1 MINIKSFSM
10 EHIESIKN
18 NKKVDINLLE
28 RSIYAF
34 GLLEALVRVGLPFIF
49 KGGTS
54 LMLLLDKP
62 KRLSTDIDII
72 VKPETEV
79 KDYLDQA
86 AKIIPFKDHKE
97 QKRKGKNN
105 IEKVHYKFIYD
116 SPLAKREF
124 YILLDILFEENNY
137 EQLIQKDIKN
147 EILITEEPYLNVTL
161 PTLDCI
167 LGDKLTAFAPH
178 TTGISLGGDKDLEV
192 IKQMYDVACLF
203 DTKENFEDV
212 RKTYFKTA
220 AAEIAYRGI
229 DISPEDALMDT
240 IDSAACIV
248 GRGKFGTE
256 YTLYSAVMKSL
267 TNHIYD
273 GRFSGEI
280 AAVIACKVMYIAACV
295 LKNKKPIKI
304 ENPNTYLDVNIGNT
318 KYGKLSFIRKYN
330 AEAFAYVVETVN
342 LLEKN

>member
-1 MINIKSFSM
+1 MINEKSFAM
-10 EHIESIKN
+10 EHIESIRS

-72 VKPETEV
+72 VKPGTEV
-79 KDYLDQA
+79 EDFIKQA
-86 AKIIPFKDHKE
+86 SKIIPFKDYKK
-97 QKRKGKNN
+97 QTRKGKNN
-105 IEKVHYKFIYD
+105 IEKVHYQFFYD
-116 SPLAKREF
+116 SPVYKREF

-137 EQLIQKDIKN
+137 ERLIQKNIKN
-147 EILITEEPYLNVTL
+147 EILLTEEPYLNVTL
-161 PTLDCI
+161 PTVDCV

-178 TTGISLGGDKDLEV
+178 TTGIRFGEDKDLEV
-192 IKQMYDVACLF
+192 IKQMFDVACLF
-203 DTKENFEDV
+203 DNKENFEDI
-212 RKTYFKTA
+212 RKTYFKTS
-220 AAEIAYRGI
+220 AAEIEYRGLE
-229 DISPEDALMDT
+229 ISPEAALMDT

-256 YTLYSAVMKSL
+256 YPLYSAVMKSL

-273 GRFSGEI
+273 GSFSGEI

-295 LKNKKPIKI
+295 LKNKEPII
-304 ENPNTYLDVNIGNT
+304 IDNPNTYLDVNIGNT

-330 AEAFAYVVETVN
+330 AEAFAYVVETVT
-342 LLEKN
+342 LLEKQ

>member
-1 MINIKSFSM
+1 MINQVSFSM
-10 EHIESIKN
+10 EYIENIVSR
-18 NKKVDINLLE
+18 KKVDIGLLE

-54 LMLLLDKP
+54 LMLLLEKP
-62 KRLSTDIDII
+62 RRLSTDIDIV
-72 VKPETEV
+72 VKPGIDVEEFI
-79 KDYLDQA
+79 KRA
-86 AKIIPFKDHKE
+86 SKIIPFKDYKK
-97 QKRKGKNN
+97 QTRIGKNN

-116 SPLAKREF
+116 SPVNKREF

-137 EQLIQKDIKN
+137 ERLIQKDIKS
-147 EILITEEPYLNVTL
+147 EILLTEEPYIQVTL
-161 PTLDCI
+161 PTADCI

-178 TTGISLGGDKDLEV
+178 TTGIRFGEDKDLEV

-203 DTKENFEDV
+203 DAENNFEDV
-212 RKTYFKTA
+212 CKTYAKTV

-229 DISPEDALMDT
+229 EMAPEDALLDT

-256 YTLYSAVMKSL
+256 YNLYSAVMKNLS
-267 TNHIYD
+267 NHIYD
-273 GRFSGEI
+273 GRFSGEM
-280 AAVIACKVMYIAACV
+280 AAVLACKVMYIAACV
-295 LKNKKPIKI
+295 LKNKMPISI
-304 ENPNTYLDVNIGNT
+304 ENPNDYLSENIGNT

-330 AEAFAYVVETVN
+330 AEAFAYVVETVR
-342 LLEKN
+342 LLED